1 MHTINIFYIYWI
13 FNYLTDRHFVQ
24 IDSSISNIL
33 ITSFGVSQGSILGPI
48 LFNLCV
54 ADMTNILSE
63 SKCFQYTDDSTIYRS
78 CKAKEAC
85 KYGSKYASVGI
96 TLNLTFFKRIMF

>member
-1 MHTINIFYIYWI
+1 
-13 FNYLTDRHFVQ
+13 
-24 IDSSISNIL
+24 
-33 ITSFGVSQGSILGPI
+33 
-48 LFNLCV
+48 
-54 ADMTNILSE
+54 MTNILSE

-78 CKAKEAC
+78 CKAKEGC